1 MTRPA
6 NASGALKQQLGRAD
20 RLRRK
25 ADFEKVYSKGRRVPG
40 RFFIGYFLFRERG
53 ALRVGVVASRRVGD
67 AIRRNRAKRRLREVF
82 RKNKPP
88 GSIAADVVLIAR
100 GAIIEAS
107 FEEIDRAYVRGVGRA
122 LEESR
127 RKPEG
132 A

>member
-1 MTRPA
+1 M
-6 NASGALKQQLGRAD
+6 
-20 RLRRK
+20 
-25 ADFEKVYSKGRRVPG
+25 YSKGRRVPG
-40 RFFIGYFLFRERG
+40 RLFIGYVLFRERG
-53 ALRVGVVASRRVGD
+53 PLRVGVVASRRVGD

-82 RKNKPP
+82 RKNKPA

-100 GAIIEAS
+100 GAIIEAR

>member
-1 MTRPA
+1 MS
-6 NASGALKQQLGRAD
+6 ASGALKQHLGRVD

-40 RFFIGYFLFRERG
+40 RFFIGYLLFRERG

-82 RKNKPP
+82 RKNKP

-107 FEEIDRAYVRGVGRA
+107 FKEIERAYVRGVGRA

-132 A
+132 T